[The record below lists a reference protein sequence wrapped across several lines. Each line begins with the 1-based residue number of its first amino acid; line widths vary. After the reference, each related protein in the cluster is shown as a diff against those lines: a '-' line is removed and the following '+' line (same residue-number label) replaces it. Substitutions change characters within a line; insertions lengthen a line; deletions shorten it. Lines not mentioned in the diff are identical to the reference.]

1 MRASARMGVR
11 AYVSMQIIIIGGG
24 ETGFAL
30 AKALAPGHAIFVI
43 DHDSTVGDRF
53 SSLDVEFLAG
63 SGTNDELLRR
73 AKIET
78 TDLFIAC
85 TGLDEVN
92 IVSCALAHQLS
103 SSKSKSICFVSN
115 DDFLRSENQVSILHT
130 HFGIDRVVWP
140 EAQLAADIE
149 RIIAAPGAIDAEVFA
164 EGQVKLLEYRLEPG
178 SPMLAN
184 EISKLGLPDGAVI
197 VAVKHKD
204 VISIPR
210 GSKQLQPG
218 DKIIVMGTSE
228 AMNTIQEM
236 LGLSDIS
243 DSEQFVT
250 IVGGGDVGFQVAQH
264 LDSLPNVKLRVIER
278 DPNRSEMLASVL
290 DHALVLNGDGTDL
303 ELLESEEIGRSDV
316 LISVINDD
324 GKNLLTSL
332 LGRQLGV
339 RKVITRVSETANL
352 RLFERVGIDVAISA
366 RGAAVASIVHQIVGG
381 KATLL
386 AVLEEGQAQILEVV
400 VPDGYPS
407 TPLSAM
413 TAPPDSIVGAI
424 VREGQTIV
432 PRGRDVIRAADHLL
446 IFCTTD
452 SADIVRDYF
461 TSTSR

>member
-115 DDFLRSENQVSILHT
+115 DDFLRSENQVNILHT

-178 SPMLAN
+178 SPMLAAQ
-184 EISKLGLPDGAVI
+184 ISALNLPDGAVI

-290 DHALVLNGDGTDL
+290 DRALVLNGDGTDL
-303 ELLESEEIGRSDV
+303 ELLESEEIGQSDV
-316 LISVINDD
+316 LISVIDND

-339 RKVITRVSETANL
+339 RKVISRVSETANL

-366 RGAAVASIVHQIVGG
+366 RGAAVASIVHQIEGG

-400 VPDGYPS
+400 VPDGYPA

>member
-1 MRASARMGVR
+1 MRASARMDVQ
-11 AYVSMQIIIIGGG
+11 AHVSMQIIIIGGG

-30 AKALAPGHAIFVI
+30 AKALAPRHAIFVI
-43 DHDSTVGDRF
+43 DRDSTVGDRF
-53 SSLDVEFLAG
+53 SSLDVEFLTG
-63 SGTNDELLRR
+63 SGTSDELLRR
-73 AKIET
+73 AKIEAA
-78 TDLFIAC
+78 DLFIAC
-85 TGLDEVN
+85 TDLDEVN
-92 IVSCALAHQLS
+92 IVSCALARQLGS
-103 SSKSKSICFVSN
+103 SESICFVSN
-115 DDFLRSENQVSILHT
+115 DDFLRSENQVNILHT
-130 HFGIDRVVWP
+130 HFNIDRVIWP

-149 RIIAAPGAIDAEVFA
+149 RIVAAPGAIDAEVFA
-164 EGQVKLLEYRLEPG
+164 EGQIKLLEYRLEPG

-184 EISKLGLPDGAVI
+184 QISELNLPDGAI
-197 VAVKHKD
+197 IAAVKHKD

-210 GSKQLQPG
+210 GSKQLKPG

-228 AMNTIQEM
+228 AMNEIQK
-236 LGLSDIS
+236 LLRSSDVS
-243 DSEQFVT
+243 DSDQIVT

-264 LDSLPNVKLRVIER
+264 LDSLPNVTLRVIER
-278 DPNRSEMLASVL
+278 DFHRSEMLASVL
-290 DHALVLNGDGTDL
+290 NRALVLNGDGTDL

-316 LISVINDD
+316 LISVIDDD

-339 RKVITRVSETANL
+339 RKVITRVSENANL

-366 RGAAVASIVHQIVGG
+366 RGAAVASIVHQIEGG
-381 KATLL
+381 KSTLL

-400 VPDGYPS
+400 VPDGYPA
-407 TPLSAM
+407 TPLSDM